1 LNQPGQLIGG
11 QVAPNAPPI
20 GGDVAFGQ
28 RCQRVR
34 RDAPVAN
41 APAGE
46 TAPRGY
52 VCVVRPRP
60 VAASIPSHPAAL
72 QVVINEHYKQGML
85 SSFQAGIRALPPDV
99 SAALFTLV
107 DHPAVR
113 ESTLDQ
119 LLAAF
124 EREQPLLVIPRY
136 EGQRGHPVVAER
148 TILNEILSLPA
159 DASPK
164 NVIRAHR
171 AETVFVDVDD
181 RGVVTDVDLPEEY
194 DELRA
199 SS

>member
-1 LNQPGQLIGG
+1 VKIAGMIF
-11 QVAPNAPPI
+11 A
-20 GGDVAFGQ
+20 
-28 RCQRVR
+28 
-34 RDAPVAN
+34 
-41 APAGE
+41 AGE
-46 TAPRGY
+46 STRMGRDKALLDFQGSTFLNRLITLFLPR
-52 VCVVRPRP
+52 VDPLIVVLGHHATP
-60 VAASIPSHPAAL
+60 VRETISANPSHPAAL